1 MIATQK
7 LSNLQLELI
16 KVFSYQLNDA
26 QLFEIKDILAKYF
39 AEKAT
44 QEMEILWNEKK
55 LDNSTMDTLAIE
67 HLLTSDKE

>member
-44 QEMEILWNEKK
+44 QEMDNLWNE
-55 LDNSTMDTLAIE
+55 NSWNNKTMDNWANE
-67 HLLTSDKE
+67 HLRTPSN

>member
-1 MIATQK
+1 METTQK

-16 KVFSYQLNDA
+16 KVFSYQLNDI
-26 QLFEIKDILAKYF
+26 QLIEIRDILSKYF

-55 LDNSTMDTLAIE
+55 WDNSTMDTWAIE
-67 HLLTSDKE
+67 HLRTSDKE